1 MNDQEQITDLIFCEK
16 KMSANYNEFASEC
29 VNPKLQEQFL
39 NILEQTHQIQAE
51 LFNEA
56 KAKGWYK
63 VEAAP
68 ASKVDQALQKFTQE
82 APAGV

>member
-29 VNPKLQEQFL
+29 VDPKLREEFL
-39 NILEQTHQIQAE
+39 DILEEIHQIQAS
-51 LFNEA
+51 LFDEA

-63 VEAAP
+63 VEQAP
-68 ASKVDQALQKFTQE
+68 ASKVDQALQKFTQQ